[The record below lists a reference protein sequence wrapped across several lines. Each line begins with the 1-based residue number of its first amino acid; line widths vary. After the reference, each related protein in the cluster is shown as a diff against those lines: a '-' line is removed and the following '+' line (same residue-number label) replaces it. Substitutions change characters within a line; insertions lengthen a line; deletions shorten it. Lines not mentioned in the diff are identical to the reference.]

1 MHMREMRQLCEVR
14 LIVRS
19 TTHLDLIR
27 ARLECALD
35 LLLVGARQLTNALVS
50 LLEADRLLLNLGNE
64 ATGVLLK
71 GGDALLLAREIRLG
85 LCQLLLQDEHLE
97 AAALL

>member
-35 LLLVGARQLTNALVS
+35 LLLVGARQLTSALVG
-50 LLEADRLLLNLGNE
+50 LLEADGLLLNLGNE
-64 ATGVLLK
+64 ATGIFLK
-71 GGDALLLAREIRLG
+71 GSDAFLLARETRLR
-85 LCQLLLQDEHLE
+85 LCQLLLQREHLK